1 MKLCTFVETLGLYMT
16 DQNVLTREKGVTAL
30 SFVLSQ
36 LSQDYL
42 TESELHFITIF
53 YCDRIKDHYSIIP
66 SVLNGILALV
76 SIYFKDHLFLYLLN
90 LFFCHKCLFVN
101 FVLGKHDSF
110 TSKCTIV
117 TVKSYV

>member
-1 MKLCTFVETLGLYMT
+1 MT
-16 DQNVLTREKGVTAL
+16 DQNVVTRETGVTAL

-42 TESELHFITIF
+42 TESELYFITIF

-76 SIYFKDHLFLYLLN
+76 SIYLKDHFFL
-90 LFFCHKCLFVN
+90 
-101 FVLGKHDSF
+101 
-110 TSKCTIV
+110 
-117 TVKSYV
+117 